1 MSYRFRDPTLTAPFR
16 SIGSKSKYFIL
27 ALLLVSAS
35 CYALISKLLNL
46 RTTLLAAIINLSI
59 LLFATLLLNPLFK
72 DKKIQ
77 DDNIE
82 MTRYIHTISATQRIS
97 FAFISILGPACIY
110 AVSNYFEIKPWMI
123 IISAIMPIIGYMATM
138 PFTYMDYNKY
148 RAAYKTLDKP
158 TPDYSF
164 FKCCFRSNF
173 TNYYEKAQQSQASK
187 DWSDYK
193 VSSRA
198 TDAAKPLGLIAGV
211 AELR

>member
-16 SIGSKSKYFIL
+16 LIGSKSKYFIL

-72 DKKIQ
+72 DKKIQDDNIEKIQ

-148 RAAYKTLDKP
+148 RAFYKTPDEP

-173 TNYYEKAQQSQASK
+173 TNYYEKAQLSQASK
-187 DWSDYK
+187 
-193 VSSRA
+193 REER
-198 TDAAKPLGLIAGV
+198 L
-211 AELR
+211 